1 MPPQNGGILL
11 LYPSMDKA
19 LCYKIGYV
27 AKTHGLK
34 GEVTLVITEAIDLEK
49 IQSVFIEI
57 GNNLVPY
64 FIEYFSDRQ
73 DKVFIKFE
81 EVNTPEQA
89 SHLKGASI
97 FLNKSERPKLARGEF
112 YDDEI
117 KGFTVEDKSAGVL
130 GMVTEVIQA
139 GASRLIQVDRDG
151 KEILIP
157 VNGPFITSINKSK
170 KKIAVDLPEG
180 FLEI

>member
-1 MPPQNGGILL
+1 MNK
-11 LYPSMDKA
+11 D

-34 GEVTLVITEAIDLEK
+34 GEVTLVITEAVDLE
-49 IQSVFIEI
+49 SIESLFLEI
-57 GNNLVPY
+57 KNNLVPY
-64 FIEYFSDRQ
+64 FIEHLSDRQ

-81 EVNTPEQA
+81 EVNTAEQA
-89 SHLKGASI
+89 ALLKGASI
-97 FLNKSERPKLARGEF
+97 YLDKSLRPKLARGEF

-117 KGFTVEDKSAGVL
+117 IGFTAEDSSGML
-130 GMVTEVIQA
+130 GTVTGVIQS
-139 GASRLIQVDRDG
+139 GASRLIQIDNNG
-151 KEILIP
+151 KEVLIP

-170 KKIAVDLPEG
+170 KKIALDLPEG

>member
-11 LYPSMDKA
+11 LQSMDKA

-34 GEVTLVITEAIDLEK
+34 GEVTLVITEAIDLQEIK
-49 IQSVFIEI
+49 SVFIEI
-57 GNNLVPY
+57 GNSLVPY
-64 FIEYFSDRQ
+64 FIEHFSDRQ

-89 SHLKGASI
+89 SLLKGASL

-117 KGFTVEDKSAGVL
+117 KGFTVEDKSAGVV
-130 GMVTEVIQA
+130 GTVTEVIQA
-139 GASRLIQVDRDG
+139 GASRLIQVNRDG

-157 VNGPFITSINKSK
+157 VNGPFITSINKAR